1 MKEVFKPPFNIDSL
15 PESIQNIILSE
26 QENKFKY
33 PWVLT
38 GIVRDW
44 DEDPETWTVDWWQ
57 LIFQRD
63 GSALVYDVW
72 IHGNS
77 KTPDINKMLLDGDF
91 LKMIQEVA

>member
-38 GIVRDW
+38 GIVRDL

-57 LIFQRD
+57 LIFQR
-63 GSALVYDVW
+63 GGAALVYDVW
-72 IHGNS
+72 LHGS
-77 KTPDINKMLLDGDF
+77 GKPDVSRVLLDGYF
-91 LKMIQEVA
+91 LIMIQEVA

>member
-38 GIVRDW
+38 GIVRDF

-57 LIFQRD
+57 LIFRR
-63 GSALVYDVW
+63 GRSALVYDVW
-72 IHGNS
+72 LHGS
-77 KTPDINKMLLDGDF
+77 GKPDVSRVLLDGDF
-91 LKMIQEVA
+91 LKMVQEVA